1 MKQALRDIQGAIA
14 DYEKAVELDP
24 EDAIT
29 LNNLGLLEEQIGRM
43 QSAKERFAAAD
54 AMDRILDESA
64 ILKESTSEGE
74 RATTPEAP
82 APAPPPAQAA
92 NTPWAEVARAL
103 FTRAGR
109 KEFLEFISNGF
120 KLKD

>member
-1 MKQALRDIQGAIA
+1 MDETALRDIQGAIA

-54 AMDRILDESA
+54 AMDRILDESS
-64 ILKESTSEGE
+64 IPKRI
-74 RATTPEAP
+74 RAG
-82 APAPPPAQAA
+82 
-92 NTPWAEVARAL
+92 ARARSIASPT
-103 FTRAGR
+103 FSAGEQPMGRSDTRAVHAGR
-109 KEFLEFISNGF
+109 AKRIP
-120 KLKD
+120 